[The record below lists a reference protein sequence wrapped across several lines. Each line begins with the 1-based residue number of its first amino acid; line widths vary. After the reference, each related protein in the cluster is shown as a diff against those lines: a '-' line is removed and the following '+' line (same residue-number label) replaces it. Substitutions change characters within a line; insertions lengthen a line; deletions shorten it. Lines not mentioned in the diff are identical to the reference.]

1 MNRSRLLALSSAV
14 VVAIGGGGFL
24 LGRQVKSPSDAAA
37 EVAAP
42 AASRLAVPVE
52 RRVLSSTIITRG
64 DVRYGDPKPVVLA
77 PSTLKAGQGNLVTQP
92 ATKGQEIT
100 SGSRVL
106 ELAGRPVIALVGATP
121 AYRDMR
127 PGDVGDDVRQ
137 LEEGLRSLSFNPGT
151 VDGTF
156 DTATEKAVS
165 SLYGKLGYE
174 PFGPTESQRT
184 QLQQLRE
191 SASRAT
197 DGVRSAQRTY
207 DNASAPA
214 KSRRLQAD
222 EQLRAARDKSDTAGQ
237 DAATA
242 TARAEGLVST
252 RTAALAQART
262 TVDQSAAA
270 LRRAERERDDPA
282 VVADT
287 NRAVDDA
294 SAALADAES
303 GIVQAQRGVP
313 EAQRAIDDA
322 RANVVDAQKSL
333 DASREAER
341 KGTVFTCPTPTPCEV
356 PDNSAQKEATRNA
369 EARLRQAQ
377 GSVDTAISA
386 LSTRQ
391 DAIPQ
396 AQRTRDRA
404 ARAVTRAEE
413 GVTKAINAAP
423 DRDQAVVDARARV
436 AQSEASL
443 SQAQRD
449 LDDAISGVDTATRQG
464 SSGADAA
471 DAAVAIAAAGKGEL
485 VSPTEL
491 RTLRSALD
499 SAVAAQ
505 RRADADLAD
514 LNAKVGTAVPANEII
529 FLPDLPRRVDEV
541 KVGRGEPANGAVITV
556 TNARLA
562 ADASVDAVDAT
573 RLRVGNV
580 GEIEAEDLS
589 LTLAARI
596 TKIAN
601 RPGTDGAEADKVRVE
616 LTIDSP
622 STDAGA
628 TASTFDPATLNGVN
642 VKVTLPI
649 KSTGQAV
656 LAVPVAAVSIAGDGS
671 SRIEV
676 EDAPERPTRFVT
688 VVPGLAAEG
697 YVEISPVA
705 GARLREGDLAVV
717 GSSGAQDLTVTSD
730 TTTVDTT
737 TAASSVSVTSADG

>member
-1 MNRSRLLALSSAV
+1 MIAV
-14 VVAIGGGGFL
+14 GAGGFL

-42 AASRLAVPVE
+42 PPSRLAVPVE

-92 ATKGQEIT
+92 ATKGQAIT
-100 SGSRVL
+100 SGSRIL
-106 ELAGRPVIALVGATP
+106 ELAGRPVIALIGATP

-137 LEEGLRSLSFNPGT
+137 LEEGLRSLSFNPGA
-151 VDGTF
+151 VDGAF
-156 DTATEKAVS
+156 DAATERAVS

-197 DGVRSAQRTY
+197 DSVRSAQRAY
-207 DNASAPA
+207 DTALAPA

-222 EQLRAARDKSDTAGQ
+222 EQLRAAQDKSGTAGQ
-237 DAATA
+237 DATTA
-242 TARAEGLVST
+242 TARAEGLVAT
-252 RTAALAQART
+252 RAAALDQAKA

-282 VVADT
+282 AVADA

-294 SAALADAES
+294 SAALADAEA
-303 GIVQAQRGVP
+303 GIAQAQRGVP

-322 RANVVDAQKSL
+322 RANVIDAQKSV
-333 DASREAER
+333 DTAREAER
-341 KGTVFTCPTPTPCEV
+341 KGTAFTCPTPTPCEV

-369 EARLRQAQ
+369 ESRLRQAQ
-377 GSVDTAISA
+377 GSVDTALSA
-386 LSTRQ
+386 LTTRQ

-396 AQRTRDRA
+396 AQRARDRA

-423 DRDQAVVDARARV
+423 DRDQTVVDTRARL
-436 AQSEASL
+436 AQSEAAL
-443 SQAQRD
+443 AQAQRD
-449 LDDAISGVDTATRQG
+449 LEDAVSALGSTARQG
-464 SSGADAA
+464 TNGVVAA
-471 DAAVAIAAAGKGEL
+471 DAAVGIAKAGLGEL

-491 RTLRSALD
+491 RTLRSSLD
-499 SAVAAQ
+499 SAIVSQ
-505 RRADADLAD
+505 RRADADLAE
-514 LNAKVGTAVPANEII
+514 LNAKVGIAVPANEVI
-529 FLPDLPRRVDEV
+529 FLPDLPRRVDDV

-562 ADASVDAVDAT
+562 VDASVDAVDAT
-573 RLRVGNV
+573 RLRAGNV

-601 RPGTDGAEADKVRVE
+601 RPGTDGAEADKVHVE
-616 LTIDSP
+616 LTIDA
-622 STDAGA
+622 STSEAGV
-628 TASTFDPATLNGVN
+628 TASTVDAATLNGVT

-649 KSTGQAV
+649 QSTGQAV

-671 SRIEV
+671 SRIEI
-676 EDAPERPTRFVT
+676 EDAPQRPTRFVT

-697 YVEISPVA
+697 YVEITPVA

-717 GSSGAQDLTVTSD
+717 GSAGAQDLTVTSD
-730 TTTVDTT
+730 TTTAERPSADTT
-737 TAASSVSVTSADG
+737 SVDASANSSSAPSSAPIDG